1 MVCQESGR
9 LSQQVCVYYDIEA
22 GSTITDHLLESVA
35 DITKRPLYSVN
46 CGELGV
52 STESVEANLSD
63 ALRLATTWNAI
74 VLIDEADVFLEARSP
89 NDLERNGLVSSK

>member
-1 MVCQESGR
+1 VNFEIDWKD
-9 LSQQVCVYYDIEA
+9 V
-22 GSTITDHLLESVA
+22 DHPLESVA
-35 DITKRPLYSVN
+35 DYTKRPLYTVN

-52 STESVEANLSD
+52 NTNSVEANLSD

-89 NDLERNGLVSSK
+89 NDLERNGLVSSKYTRCCSLR